1 MNFSSSGASN
11 LEQMPEVASGT
22 DSKVSEMPE
31 EEAVQQLD
39 KQILDKFANTMLP
52 GLMKILDNVPDTV
65 YRVCELIVVV
75 VRKYGDSWRD
85 DTLFFV
91 LEEICE
97 LIKQVCMIH
106 RKSPAGQEDMVQ
118 ETFNTN
124 KSKYQA
130 TLIICLFSHVRM
142 NLF

>member
-1 MNFSSSGASN
+1 
-11 LEQMPEVASGT
+11 MPEAASST
-22 DSKVSEMPE
+22 DSKVSEMPEAPE

-85 DTLFFV
+85 DTLLFV
-91 LEEICE
+91 LEEICD
-97 LIKQVCMIH
+97 LIKQVCVIH
-106 RKSPAGQEDMVQ
+106 KKTPAGQEDMVQ

-124 KSKYQA
+124 KSKYHD
-130 TLIICLFSHVRM
+130 IFIESIFSK
-142 NLF
+142 